1 MPSIKKP
8 KYVDDTIVEEE
19 DNRTLEDLV
28 KEVSLQE
35 FLDCKKTREIL
46 QQEAYWKF
54 EKKTKSKIAKIYE
67 DYNNL
72 FGNKVIFKKDWN
84 NEMGDVIADICYEHT
99 ADNYDVTI
107 FHQCPELAAPVFR

>member
-19 DNRTLEDLV
+19 DNRTMEDLV

-46 QQEAYWKF
+46 QHEAYWKF
-54 EKKTKSKIAKIYE
+54 EKKKSQK
-67 DYNNL
+67 
-72 FGNKVIFKKDWN
+72 
-84 NEMGDVIADICYEHT
+84 
-99 ADNYDVTI
+99 
-107 FHQCPELAAPVFR
+107 

>member
-46 QQEAYWKF
+46 QDEAYWKF
-54 EKKTKSKIAKIYE
+54 EK
-67 DYNNL
+67 
-72 FGNKVIFKKDWN
+72 NKVKNSKKYMKIIIIFLVIKLYLKRIGIMKW
-84 NEMGDVIADICYEHT
+84 EM
-99 ADNYDVTI
+99 
-107 FHQCPELAAPVFR
+107 

>member
-1 MPSIKKP
+1 MSLNKFSNFIPIDSIP
-8 KYVDDTIVEEE
+8 PP
-19 DNRTLEDLV
+19 L
-28 KEVSLQE
+28 
-35 FLDCKKTREIL
+35 FLYI
-46 QQEAYWKF
+46 
-54 EKKTKSKIAKIYE
+54 TKSRIAKIYE

-107 FHQCPELAAPVFR
+107 FHLCPELAAPVFR